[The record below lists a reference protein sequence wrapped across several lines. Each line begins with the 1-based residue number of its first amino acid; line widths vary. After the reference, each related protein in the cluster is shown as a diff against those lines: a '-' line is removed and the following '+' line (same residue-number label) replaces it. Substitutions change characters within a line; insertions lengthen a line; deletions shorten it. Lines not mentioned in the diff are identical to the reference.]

1 MELVVR
7 ADAARFARDARAA
20 IDAIRQ
26 RGRLPAVV
34 GGTGLYIRALLRGLD
49 PATPADPAFRA
60 ELAEVAAREGRA
72 ALHGRLAAQE
82 PALARRLHP
91 NDHVRII
98 RALELVRAGSPAG
111 EAQTRW
117 REGDAEWDVV
127 YVGLTLDRARLDDRL
142 RRRAQRM
149 VAAGL
154 EDEVRGLL
162 ARGYVPTLP
171 AMQGPGYR
179 EVVRVVQ
186 DRLELEEL
194 AGLATAAG
202 ASVGERVIQE
212 RPAATPSLYFG
223 SGKVEEMA
231 EAARTGG
238 VNLFISDDPLSPI
251 QERNL
256 SESLGIKVID
266 RTALILDIFA
276 QRARSAE
283 GKLQVE
289 LAQLT
294 YLLPR
299 LVGQWKHLERL
310 GGGIGT
316 RGPGE
321 TQLESD
327 RRAIRQRVQKL
338 KRELEGVQAHRRLQ
352 RASRRR
358 AGVPVVAL
366 VGYTNAGKTTLLN
379 RLTGSHLTAA
389 DQLFVTLDPAAR
401 LVERPGRRPFILT
414 DTVGFIRKLPHELVA
429 AFRATLE
436 ELTEADVLV
445 HVVDASQGALEEHM
459 AAVDSLLRE
468 LEVAADRPTVLA
480 LNKVDRLDEA
490 HAAAVLAGRRS
501 AVALSAATGE
511 GVETLLDAIEKALP
525 VSGAVTL
532 RIPHGDGAA
541 LALCYERGRVLTR
554 ADTPGHVTLEVELAG
569 PALAALGAYRVE
581 RVLD

>member
-1 MELVVR
+1 MGVK
-7 ADAARFARDARAA
+7 
-20 IDAIRQ
+20 Q
-26 RGRLPAVV
+26 RE
-34 GGTGLYIRALLRGLD
+34 RALL
-49 PATPADPAFRA
+49 
-60 ELAEVAAREGRA
+60 A
-72 ALHGRLAAQE
+72 ALRLPKQPRFEGEESVEGLGRLAE
-82 PALARRLHP
+82 S
-91 NDHVRII
+91 
-98 RALELVRAGSPAG
+98 AGA
-111 EAQTRW
+111 
-117 REGDAEWDVV
+117 
-127 YVGLTLDRARLDDRL
+127 
-142 RRRAQRM
+142 
-149 VAAGL
+149 
-154 EDEVRGLL
+154 
-162 ARGYVPTLP
+162 
-171 AMQGPGYR
+171 
-179 EVVRVVQ
+179 EVVGRV
-186 DRLELEEL
+186 
-194 AGLATAAG
+194 T
-202 ASVGERVIQE
+202 QE
-212 RPAATPSLYFG
+212 RAAPTPKLYFG
-223 SGKVEEMA
+223 KGKVDELKASSERQ
-231 EAARTGG
+231 AA
-238 VNLFISDDPLSPI
+238 NLVISDDALSPI

-256 SESLGIKVID
+256 GGSLWLKVID

-276 QRARSAE
+276 QRARTME

-289 LAQLT
+289 LAQLS

-327 RRAIRQRVQKL
+327 RRVIRQRVQKL

-379 RLTGSHLTAA
+379 HLTGSHLTAA

-414 DTVGFIRKLPHELVA
+414 DTVGFIRKRPHELGA

-459 AAVDSLLRE
+459 AAVDSLLRD

-490 HAAAVLAGRRS
+490 HAGAVLAGRRS

-525 VSGAVTL
+525 VCGAVTL

-554 ADTPGHVTLEVELAG
+554 ADAPGHVTLEVELAG
-569 PALAALGAYRVE
+569 RALAALGAYRVE

>member
-1 MELVVR
+1 V
-7 ADAARFARDARAA
+7 
-20 IDAIRQ
+20 RQ
-26 RGRLPAVV
+26 RVNGGNRRGYDV
-34 GGTGLYIRALLRGLD
+34 GPERERAMLAALQR
-49 PATPADPAFRA
+49 PKQRRA
-60 ELAEVAAREGRA
+60 EVEE
-72 ALHGRLAAQE
+72 
-82 PALARRLHP
+82 
-91 NDHVRII
+91 
-98 RALELVRAGSPAG
+98 S
-111 EAQTRW
+111 
-117 REGDAEWDVV
+117 
-127 YVGLTLDRARLDDRL
+127 
-142 RRRAQRM
+142 
-149 VAAGL
+149 
-154 EDEVRGLL
+154 
-162 ARGYVPTLP
+162 
-171 AMQGPGYR
+171 
-179 EVVRVVQ
+179 
-186 DRLELEEL
+186 LEEL
-194 AGLATAAG
+194 AGLTAAAG
-202 ASVGERVIQE
+202 ATVGQRVIQE
-212 RPAATPSLYFG
+212 RQAATPSLYFG

-231 EAARTGG
+231 ETARATGA
-238 VNLFISDDPLSPI
+238 NLFISDDPLSPI

-256 SESLGIKVID
+256 SEALGVKVID

-327 RRAIRQRVQKL
+327 RRVIRQRVQKL
-338 KRELEGVQAHRRLQ
+338 KRELEGVQGHRRLQ

-358 AGVPVVAL
+358 SGVPVVAL

-379 RLTGSHLTAA
+379 RLTGSQLTAA
-389 DQLFVTLDPAAR
+389 DRLFVTLDPAAR
-401 LVERPGRRPFILT
+401 QVERPARRPFILT

-445 HVVDASQGALEEHM
+445 HVVDASHSSLEEHM
-459 AAVDSLLRE
+459 AAVDALLRE
-468 LEVAADRPTVLA
+468 LEAADRPTVLA
-480 LNKVDRLDEA
+480 LNKIDRLVEEQA
-490 HAAAVLAGRRS
+490 GAVLAGRRD

-525 VSGAVTL
+525 ISGAVTL
-532 RIPHGDGAA
+532 RIPHGDGSA
-541 LALCYERGRVLTR
+541 LALCYERGRVLART
-554 ADTPGHVTLEVELAG
+554 DEPGYVTVEVELPG
-569 PALAALGAYRVE
+569 PALPSVAAYRVE